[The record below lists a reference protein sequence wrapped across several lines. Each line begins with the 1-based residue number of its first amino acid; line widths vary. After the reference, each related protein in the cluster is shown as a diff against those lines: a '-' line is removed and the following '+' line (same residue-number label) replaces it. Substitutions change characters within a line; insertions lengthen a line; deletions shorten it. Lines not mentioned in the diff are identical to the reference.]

1 MDAKDLFI
9 DFINLL
15 FLLFLIIFCLIYFV
29 LWGNFAYFQ
38 EFFKFLIPITVFGGL
53 FVAKLHL
60 SKNIKKKRERE
71 GNLKIVLEL
80 EYRDKIKSEIIVFA
94 LPILILLVPFIIKK
108 TVSTGNILQ
117 AAICFLLLYFWQKNI
132 FDKEEQ

>member
-1 MDAKDLFI
+1 K
-9 DFINLL
+9 
-15 FLLFLIIFCLIYFV
+15 
-29 LWGNFAYFQ
+29 
-38 EFFKFLIPITVFGGL
+38 K
-53 FVAKLHL
+53 
-60 SKNIKKKRERE
+60 IKKKRERE

-117 AAICFLLLYFWQKNI
+117 AVICFLLLYFWQKNI